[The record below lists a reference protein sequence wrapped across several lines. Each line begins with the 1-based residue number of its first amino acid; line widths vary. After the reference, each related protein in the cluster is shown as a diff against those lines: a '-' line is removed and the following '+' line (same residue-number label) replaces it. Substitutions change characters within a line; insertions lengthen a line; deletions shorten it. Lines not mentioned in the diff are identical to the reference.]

1 MSMKSFV
8 DQNPRFEDGSLTPR
22 AYLEDCLEVID
33 QRESVVQAFE
43 YLNIEAARRAAD
55 EATERYRSKR
65 TRSVLDGCPIGVK
78 DIIETRDMPTC
89 FGSPAFKNNHTNRD
103 AACVQALRQAG
114 AIMLG
119 KTVTTEFAIGFSGKT
134 TNPHD
139 AERTPGGSSSGSAAA
154 VGAGMLPLA
163 LGTQTNGS
171 ILRPASY
178 TGSIGYKGTFGTLPV
193 GGIHP
198 VALSHDHLGLFGTTV
213 QDIWAG
219 VTQIIAFA
227 GAPAFEQ
234 LKGLDRAIEP
244 RMPKRLVRLHLNAWE
259 EVEEAERV
267 VFDQFVAE
275 LADKGIEIIDRTSD
289 RRVASFETALDQHS
303 AGSSKMLAHDIRW
316 PFAGYIE
323 QYGRQIGDRLHGLVK
338 ESSQITPGIYQ
349 DLLSSRREMRQAT
362 AELIRDTGSD
372 AYILPAA
379 SGPAPK
385 GFEFTG
391 SRAYL
396 VYWSWL
402 GFPAFSLPLLH
413 AQGLPWGVQL
423 AGIAQ
428 EDKALADLAAWLI
441 R

>member
-213 QDIWAG
+213 QDILAG
-219 VTQIIAFA
+219 VTQIIAF
-227 GAPAFEQ
+227 
-234 LKGLDRAIEP
+234 D
-244 RMPKRLVRLHLNAWE
+244 
-259 EVEEAERV
+259 
-267 VFDQFVAE
+267 
-275 LADKGIEIIDRTSD
+275 
-289 RRVASFETALDQHS
+289 
-303 AGSSKMLAHDIRW
+303 
-316 PFAGYIE
+316 
-323 QYGRQIGDRLHGLVK
+323 
-338 ESSQITPGIYQ
+338 
-349 DLLSSRREMRQAT
+349 
-362 AELIRDTGSD
+362 
-372 AYILPAA
+372 
-379 SGPAPK
+379 
-385 GFEFTG
+385 FT
-391 SRAYL
+391 
-396 VYWSWL
+396 
-402 GFPAFSLPLLH
+402 
-413 AQGLPWGVQL
+413 
-423 AGIAQ
+423 
-428 EDKALADLAAWLI
+428 
-441 R
+441 